1 MSDGRELL
9 PPEPFREILEREL
22 PRWKLTAPGDAVAR
36 LAAFLTELDRW
47 RGRIN
52 LTGRLS
58 AEELVAHSLES
69 VLGERFLPAGARVVD
84 IGTGG
89 GFPGVPLA
97 IWRPDLAM
105 TWLEPREKRAGFLR
119 HVARIVPVAN
129 VRVLRARLE
138 DLPDELFDCATS
150 RAVRIETLLV
160 RNLPFLVRGG
170 ALVLWT
176 TEPEQPGPELASAGL
191 RSESTLAIPGSR
203 GRAIRLLRKP

>member
-9 PPEPFREILEREL
+9 PPESFREILEREL

-36 LAAFLTELDRW
+36 LAVFLTELDRW

-58 AEELVAHSLES
+58 AAELVAHTLES

-119 HVARIVPVAN
+119 HVARMIPVENA
-129 VRVLRARLE
+129 RVLRARLE
-138 DLPDELFDCATS
+138 DLPDESFDCATS
-150 RAVRIETLLV
+150 RAVRIDGVLV
-160 RNLPFLVRGG
+160 RNLPFLAQGG

-176 TEPEQPGPELASAGL
+176 TEPERLGPELASAGF
-191 RSESTLAIPGSR
+191 RYEGGLAIPGSR
-203 GRAIRLLRKP
+203 ERAIGLFRKV